1 MQSDVVEGQFRPGW
15 QTGTGTHIAALHL
28 QLAPKWKTYWRAP
41 GDAGI
46 PPHFDWSGS
55 ENVASVRFFWPAPDV
70 FHTNGMQTV
79 GYHGELMLPFE
90 VTAKDPGKPVRL
102 NASVE
107 LGVCKD
113 ICVPASLQLGVALP
127 APGQPDR
134 AISAALNA
142 RPATGRE
149 AGLKHIACTLE
160 PIKDGMR
167 ITARMDLPSQ
177 GKEEVVVFEAGVPGV
192 WVSESRSG
200 RNGRTLEAVA
210 EMVPPSGQPF
220 ALDRGAVVV
229 SVIGTD
235 GRAVEIHGCP
245 AG

>member
-1 MQSDVVEGQFRPGW
+1 M
-15 QTGTGTHIAALHL
+15 
-28 QLAPKWKTYWRAP
+28 
-41 GDAGI
+41 
-46 PPHFDWSGS
+46 
-55 ENVASVRFFWPAPDV
+55 ASVRFFWPAPDV